1 VRLLLKGV
9 IAGLLACAASALAAA
24 GAVGW
29 VSDSWQAQRR
39 FKIELAQVPGL
50 VEGGSKA
57 TYRLF
62 DSAGRPAGEPFE
74 LTPAVPEA
82 QIEVPAPDA
91 YTLES
96 ELVDS
101 SGQVLRRG
109 NVTLRFDNG
118 VPPPPAP
125 RAPEGWLPGT
135 QPIALELDP
144 PVGPLPISGIR
155 GYELTL
161 AESGLRFETSGDSF
175 SLGFLPEGI
184 EHGEV
189 VAVSGSGVRSA
200 ARPVTLAVDA
210 TAPSVSLQGVPASWS
225 SGPVE
230 LTARAVDPLSGMDP
244 AGPAGPWTAIA
255 VDGGSP
261 TTAPGATT
269 STWVGG
275 SGVHT
280 VRFYG
285 RDAAGNAGD
294 GGPGSPPPQT
304 AMVRIDEAPPRVEF
318 AAAQDPEDPEQIEAL
333 VSDPLS
339 GPSLN
344 RGSIAIRSA
353 GTRARFAP
361 LPTRIEAGRLIAR
374 WDSDSYPPGKY
385 ELVATGFDLAGNSAT
400 GTSRSHGGRM
410 VLVNPLKTPVTL
422 RAKLAGLRLS
432 GSLRRLLG
440 DPAAGQTVTIGE
452 SFAAGSDLGQRT
464 TEVRTAP
471 DGSFALRLKPGPS
484 RGVTVS
490 FGGTRLLSRAAGP
503 AIHFAAATRIRLH
516 ASAATASIGGRPI
529 VFSGRVAA
537 PGAGG
542 ALSHLPVELQFRYP
556 GAGWSEFRT
565 VEADARGRF
574 RFAYR
579 FSDDDSRGVRFR
591 FRAYVKGREGWPF
604 GPGTSRPVSVRGR

>member
-1 VRLLLKGV
+1 VRWLWRGSA
-9 IAGLLACAASALAAA
+9 AGLLACTALTVGAASAVA
-24 GAVGW
+24 W
-29 VSDSWQAQRR
+29 VSESWQPQRR
-39 FKIELAQVPGL
+39 FKIEMVQVPGL

-62 DSAGRPAGEPFE
+62 DSAGHPAGEPFE
-74 LTPAVPEA
+74 LTRAAPEK
-82 QIEVPAPDA
+82 QIEVSAPDA
-91 YTLES
+91 YRLES

-101 SGQVLRRG
+101 SGQVLRRAD
-109 NVTLRFDNG
+109 VTLRFDNR

-135 QPIALELDP
+135 RPIVLGLDP
-144 PVGPLPISGIR
+144 PAGPLPVSGIR
-155 GYELTL
+155 GYELNL
-161 AESGLRFETSGDSF
+161 AESGLHFETSGDSI

-184 EHGEV
+184 DHGEV
-189 VAVSGSGVRSA
+189 VAISGAGVRSEP
-200 ARPVTLAVDA
+200 RPVTLAVDA
-210 TAPSVSLQGVPASWS
+210 TVPSVSLQGLPGGWS
-225 SGPVE
+225 SGPVK
-230 LTARAVDPLSGMDP
+230 LTAHAVDPLSGMNP

-261 TTAPGATT
+261 TTAPGAGA

-285 RDAAGNAGD
+285 RDAAGNVGD
-294 GGPGSPPPQT
+294 GGPGSPPPQS
-304 AMVRIDEAPPRVEF
+304 AQVRIDEVPPRVEF
-318 AAAQDPEDPEQIEAL
+318 AAAQDPDDPERIEAM

-339 GPSLN
+339 GPSPS
-344 RGSIAIRSA
+344 RGSIAIRLA
-353 GTRARFAP
+353 GTRARFSE
-361 LPTRIEAGRLIAR
+361 LPTRVEAGRLVAR

-385 ELVATGFDLAGNSAT
+385 ELLATGFDAAGNSAS
-400 GTSRSHGGRM
+400 GASRSHGGRM
-410 VLVNPLKTPVTL
+410 VLVNPLKAPVRL

-432 GSLRRLLG
+432 GSLRRSLG
-440 DPAAGQTVTIGE
+440 GPVAGQTVTIKE

-464 TEVRTAP
+464 TAVRTAP
-471 DGSFALRLKPGPS
+471 DGTFALRLGPGPS
-484 RGVTVS
+484 REVTAS
-490 FGGTRLLSRAAGP
+490 FGGTRLLSRAAAP
-503 AIHFAAATRIRLH
+503 AVQLAAATKIRFH

-537 PGAGG
+537 PGAQG
-542 ALSHLPVELQFRYP
+542 AVARLPVELQFRYP

-565 VEADARGRF
+565 VEADSRGRF

-604 GPGTSRPVSVRGR
+604 GPGASRPLSVRGR